1 MEEIDKPII
10 VEEVKEINT
19 SFLLL
24 TLLEIVNIENNI
36 IIQHC
41 LIDIYGTSHPT

>member
-10 VEEVKEINT
+10 TDEEVKEINT

-24 TLLEIVNIENNI
+24 TLLEIVNV
-36 IIQHC
+36 
-41 LIDIYGTSHPT
+41 